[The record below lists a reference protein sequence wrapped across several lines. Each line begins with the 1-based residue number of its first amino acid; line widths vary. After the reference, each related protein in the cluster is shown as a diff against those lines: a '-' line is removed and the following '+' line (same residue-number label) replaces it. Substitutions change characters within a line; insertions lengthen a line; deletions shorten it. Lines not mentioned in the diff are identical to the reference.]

1 MTVHVFASLQPK
13 PEHREEV
20 ALALNA
26 LVSATRAEP
35 GNITYDLFIA
45 GEGDDGFYLIE
56 SYTDVAAFEAHKA
69 SQHYRDYREKAG
81 DWLLELPSVKVL
93 YPLDVLATPPV
104 D

>member
-13 PEHREEV
+13 PEHRENV
-20 ALALNA
+20 ALALKS

-56 SYTDVAAFEAHKA
+56 SYKDMASFEAHKA
-69 SQHYRDYREKAG
+69 SQHYLYYREKAAE
-81 DWLLELPSVKVL
+81 WLQQLPSVKVL
-93 YPLDVLATPPV
+93 YPLDVLSEHQT
-104 D
+104 

>member
-13 PEHREEV
+13 PDHREKV
-20 ALALNA
+20 ALALKS

-45 GEGDDGFYLIE
+45 GEGDRGFYLIE

-69 SQHYRDYREKAG
+69 SRHYLDYREKVAE
-81 DWLLELPSVKVL
+81 WLLALPSVKVL
-93 YPLDVLATPPV
+93 YPLDAIGSQPT
-104 D
+104 